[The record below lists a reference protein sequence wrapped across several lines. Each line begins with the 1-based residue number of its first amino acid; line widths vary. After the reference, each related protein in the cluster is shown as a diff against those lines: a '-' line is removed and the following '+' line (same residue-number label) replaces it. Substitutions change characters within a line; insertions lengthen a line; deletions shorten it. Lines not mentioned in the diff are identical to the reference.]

1 MKRLLA
7 LIMTFLFALNNNVS
21 YQASDYS
28 VYAPDSYYKVEG
40 NEPPDY
46 RYIYENYT
54 DLQAS
59 GKCIGTSVTIA
70 SSSKDLVHISDEASY
85 LYWWST
91 LGSKNVDKAYLD
103 GLGDSFTF
111 EYRTNIIAPRD
122 CKVLT
127 KPSDGG
133 GHCID
138 LITTD
143 GKYSVH
149 ISDMER
155 LFCDRKRTVPD
166 DEDIM
171 THNWNHTVSIE
182 GYVIRKGCLIGIA
195 TEGTT
200 VTVKAEK
207 EGLDSSMTGFYSQ

>member
-21 YQASDYS
+21 FQASDNS
-28 VYAPDSYYKVEG
+28 VYSPDSYYKVEG
-40 NEPPDY
+40 NEAPDY
-46 RYIYENYT
+46 RYIYDNYT
-54 DLQAS
+54 ELQAS
-59 GKCIGTSVTIA
+59 GKCIGRSISV
-70 SSSKDLVHISDEASY
+70 VGSDTRQIHLTEDSSY

-91 LGSKNVDKAYLD
+91 LGTAKISKTYLD
-103 GLGDSFTF
+103 TLGDSFQF
-111 EYRTNIIAPRD
+111 SYRTNIVAPRD

-138 LITTD
+138 LVTTD
-143 GKYSVH
+143 GKYSIH
-149 ISDMER
+149 ISGMER
-155 LFCDRKRTVPD
+155 LFCDRKRSAPEG
-166 DEDIM
+166 EDIM

-182 GYVIRKGCLIGIA
+182 GYVIRKGCLVGIA
-195 TEGTT
+195 TDETT

-207 EGLDSSMTGFYSQ
+207 DGLPSTMTGFYSQ